1 MTSLYYL
8 DQNPLGNQAVVFLH
22 GLGANGSSWFYQF
35 EALKQEPFRLIAPDF
50 PGFGNSRYDGRRW
63 NFHRIAKDVAGLIDE
78 LNIAPVY
85 LVGLSMGGVIA
96 QQLVLDYPNLV
107 QKLVLVSTFSVLKPA
122 SVSQWFYFLQRIM
135 VVHTMG
141 LATQA
146 KIVARRIFPDPDQQ
160 QLREMAETQISQ
172 ADPKAYR
179 AAMRSLSMF
188 DSRKRLRE
196 ITSPT
201 LVLSGANDSTVAP
214 SRQKLLADGILGS
227 KHVIIPG
234 AGHAVA
240 IDHHEMFNQYLLEF
254 IKG

>member
-8 DQNPLGNQAVVFLH
+8 DQNPMGNKAVVFLH
-22 GLGANGSSWFYQF
+22 GLGANSTSWFYQF
-35 EALKQEPFRLIAPDF
+35 EALKHEPFRLIAPDL
-50 PGFGNSRYDGRRW
+50 PGFGNSRYDGRGW
-63 NFHRIAKDVAGLIDE
+63 SFPRITKDVAELINE
-78 LNIAPVY
+78 LNIAPVV

-146 KIVARRIFPDPDQQ
+146 KIVARRIFPGPDQQ
-160 QLREMAETQISQ
+160 ELRELAETQISQ

-179 AAMRSLSMF
+179 AAMRLLSMF
-188 DSRKRLRE
+188 DSRRRLRE
-196 ITSPT
+196 INSPT

-214 SRQKLLADGILGS
+214 SRQKLLADGIFRS
-227 KHVIIPG
+227 KYVMVPG

-240 IDHHEMFNQYLLEF
+240 IDQHEIFNQYLLEF
-254 IKG
+254 INE